1 MKRTMLKS
9 KIHRAVV
16 TDADLNYEGSISIDP
31 KLCEAADLV
40 EFEKVDVYNCDNG
53 NRFQTYV
60 IWGKSGEICING
72 AAAHLAQPG
81 QKVII
86 ASFVDVKESKIDQ
99 FRPKLVLVNEDN
111 DITAL
116 KEPAVR
122 RP

>member
-40 EFEKVDVYNCDNG
+40 EFEKVDIYNCDNG
-53 NRFQTYV
+53 NRFHTYV
-60 IWGKSGEICING
+60 IWGKPGEICING

-86 ASFVDVKESKIDQ
+86 ASFVDVKESKIDA
-99 FRPKLVLVNEDN
+99 FKPKLVMVNEEN
-111 DITAL
+111 EITVL
-116 KEPAVR
+116 KEPVIR

>member
-53 NRFQTYV
+53 NRFHTYV

>member
-1 MKRTMLKS
+1 MLKS

-31 KLCEAADLV
+31 ALCKAADLV

-60 IWGKSGEICING
+60 IWGKPGEICING
-72 AAAHLAQPG
+72 AAAHLAQRG
-81 QKVII
+81 QQVII
-86 ASFVDVKESKIDQ
+86 ASFVDVKESRIDI
-99 FRPKLVLVNEDN
+99 FKPKLVLVNEDN
-111 DITAL
+111 SINAL
-116 KEPAVR
+116 KETNIR

>member
-31 KLCEAADLV
+31 ALCEAADLV

-60 IWGKSGEICING
+60 IWGKPGEICING
-72 AAAHLAQPG
+72 AAAHLAQLG
-81 QKVII
+81 QQVII
-86 ASFVDVKESKIDQ
+86 ASFLNVKESKIDI
-99 FRPKLVLVNEDN
+99 FKPKLVLVNEDN
-111 DITAL
+111 SIKAL
-116 KEPAVR
+116 KEPNIR